1 MVLILWSK
9 AGLFECIF
17 MQNNPSVMIIIPPSG
32 FLPASTGLD
41 RGLASD
47 FSVSDGFETAESAV
61 ESDLLS
67 TLTATQSDQSRG
79 SSPATPRPDQ
89 DPRQIDLADV
99 SCSPGEEL
107 ACRLSRL
114 ERGQGRLAA
123 RLADLETR
131 LRLCEERQAEPW
143 LGWPGPATTLALLL
157 AWPLLTQAVVALTRH
172 AVTRR
177 R

>member
-1 MVLILWSK
+1 
-9 AGLFECIF
+9 
-17 MQNNPSVMIIIPPSG
+17 MIINSPSG
-32 FLPASTGLD
+32 FLPASTGPD

-67 TLTATQSDQSRG
+67 TLTATQSDQSRA

-89 DPRQIDLADV
+89 DPRQIDPA
-99 SCSPGEEL
+99 CSLDQAGVAWGPGEEL
-107 ACRLSRL
+107 VCRLSRL
-114 ERGQGRLAA
+114 ERRQGRLAT

-131 LRLCEERQAEPW
+131 LRLYEERQAEPW
-143 LGWPGPATTLALLL
+143 LGWPGPATTLALL
-157 AWPLLTQAVVALTRH
+157 AWPLLIQAVVALTRH